1 MRRVARTLFT
11 LTVFAVVAALLIT
24 VGLPQLRQVLGLE
37 QQASMEPFVWRPDGS
52 GDAGLRPRIDG
63 VPIPSVPEDARPER
77 VLPAVDPG
85 PGGAHAF
92 EHLADDGTPV
102 RHDPCRP
109 LHYVVR
115 TDGMPAAVLAEIR
128 DAVERVEQASG
139 LRFEED
145 GATQEGPVE
154 RRKPIQPERYGDRW
168 APLLITWAGADE
180 VPALDR
186 DVAGLGGATMVTVDG
201 APRLVTGAV
210 TLNEDVLD
218 RWLYTPGGRDYIETV
233 AVHEL
238 GHALGLE
245 HVDDPTQVMYPEGSL
260 DVRDLGDGDRE
271 GLALAGRGECHTD
284 T

>member
-1 MRRVARTLFT
+1 MRRVVHTLFT
-11 LTVFAVVAALLIT
+11 LTIFAVVAALLVT
-24 VGLPQLRQVLGLE
+24 VGLPQLRQVLQLD
-37 QQASMEPFVWRPDGS
+37 QQASMEPYVWRPDR
-52 GDAGLRPRIDG
+52 AGAPEPRPRIDG
-63 VPIPSVPEDARPER
+63 VPIPAVPEDARPER
-77 VLPAVDPG
+77 ILPAVDPG
-85 PGGAHAF
+85 PGGAYAF
-92 EHLADDGTPV
+92 EHVTDDGTPV

-115 TDGMPAAVLAEIR
+115 TAGMPASVLVEIR
-128 DAVERVEQASG
+128 DAVQRVEEASG

-145 GATQEGPVE
+145 GSTQEAPAAQ
-154 RRKPIQPERYGDRW
+154 RRPIQPDRYGDRW
-168 APLLITWAGADE
+168 APLLIAWAGADE
-180 VPALDR
+180 VATLDG

-201 APRLVTGAV
+201 TPRLVTGAV

-218 RWLYTPGGRDYIETV
+218 RWLHLPGGRDYIETV

-238 GHALGLE
+238 GHALGLD

-260 DVRDLGDGDRE
+260 DVRELGDGDRE